1 MPVSF
6 SGFAPYLLLVML
18 AVGILH
24 HFLTKT
30 KEQG

>member
-6 SGFAPYLLLVML
+6 SGFAPYLLLAML

-24 HFLTKT
+24 HLFAKT
-30 KEQG
+30 SQEK